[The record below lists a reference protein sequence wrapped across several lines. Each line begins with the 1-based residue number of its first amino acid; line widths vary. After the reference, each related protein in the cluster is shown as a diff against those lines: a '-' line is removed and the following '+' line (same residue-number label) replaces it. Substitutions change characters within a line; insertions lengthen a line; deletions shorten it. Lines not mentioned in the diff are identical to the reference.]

1 MGDHQPIPVRDELRQ
16 CEVCVPCK
24 ATDAAAGVPG
34 TGFASQRVHGVKTDI
49 NAGDSVSEMSPA
61 SETLPPR
68 PTDTSGA
75 NVANQTHRAGVRL
88 MPQQTGTAQRSA
100 YGLRPFSLCDT
111 AEQALPNG
119 LVSAVDGRYYPID
132 ADFRTVLGCL
142 RRLSDPNRSMQDKQL
157 YVAARFYLRHPPLDM
172 DALFAAFVLGGQPQ
186 ADNEVPLLDFEVDA
200 GAIYASFWQQYNI
213 DLLQTPLHW
222 LVFYPLLAGLGETTP
237 LGARVRLRAM
247 DETDLPPHARAAI
260 RNAKERIA
268 IPTRLSKPEQALLTE
283 LNERLAAGED
293 PAEIIGRLQ
302 EV

>member
-1 MGDHQPIPVRDELRQ
+1 MGDHQPFPARDERK
-16 CEVCVPCK
+16 PCDARVLGK
-24 ATDAAAGVPG
+24 ATDAALDALAEL
-34 TGFASQRVHGVKTDI
+34 ASESAYKSKAVG
-49 NAGDSVSEMSPA
+49 NAGQSA
-61 SETLPPR
+61 SEPLIASENPP
-68 PTDTSGA
+68 PHFTEALGA
-75 NVANQTHRAGVRL
+75 NVVNPGVGVCQT
-88 MPQQTGTAQRSA
+88 PQKTGIAQGAA
-100 YGLRPFSLCDT
+100 YGMRLFSLCDT

-142 RRLSDPNRSMQDKQL
+142 RRLSDPNRSTPDKQL
-157 YVAARFYLRHPPLDM
+157 YVAARFYLRHPPPDM

-200 GAIYASFWQQYNI
+200 GVIYASFWQQYSI

-222 LVFYPLLAGLGETTP
+222 LVFYQLLAGLGETTP

-247 DETDLPPHARAAI
+247 DETELPPQARAAI
-260 RNAKERIA
+260 RRAKERIA
-268 IPTRLSKPEQALLTE
+268 IPARLSKPEQALLTE